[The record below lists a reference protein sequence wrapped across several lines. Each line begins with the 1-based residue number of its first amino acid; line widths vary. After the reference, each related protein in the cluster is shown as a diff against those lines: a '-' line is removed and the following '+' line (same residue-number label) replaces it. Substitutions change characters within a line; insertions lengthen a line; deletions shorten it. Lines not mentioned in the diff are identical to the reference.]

1 MAWWKKV
8 ISYTFLFLISLLR
21 ELERLQGGE
30 SESVGS
36 VEGTVELGGQE
47 HFYWEPHTA
56 LVVPGERGELLVHY
70 TTQVT
75 TSLQKTKVD
84 RLFRSLEMSNNK
96 CAWCLAS
103 LSTRSPFA
111 AKGPAGDLA
120 AKRGLF

>member
-1 MAWWKKV
+1 M
-8 ISYTFLFLISLLR
+8 LR

-75 TSLQKTKVD
+75 TSHRPGLIIRPGAWECPATSVHGAWPPSAQGH
-84 RLFRSLEMSNNK
+84 RSLQTDRRGFWWQREVSFE
-96 CAWCLAS
+96 S
-103 LSTRSPFA
+103 LRR
-111 AKGPAGDLA
+111 K
-120 AKRGLF
+120 

>member
-1 MAWWKKV
+1 MAWWQKV
-8 ISYTFLFLISLLR
+8 LTDAILRSHCSLFR

-75 TSLQKTKVD
+75 TY
-84 RLFRSLEMSNNK
+84 MSG
-96 CAWCLAS
+96 CL
-103 LSTRSPFA
+103 
-111 AKGPAGDLA
+111 D
-120 AKRGLF
+120 